1 MERVNESS
9 KSDVR
14 TKDEFLWKIEYV
26 AAKNIYKI

>member
-1 MERVNESS
+1 MEKVIESLL
-9 KSDVR
+9 SDVR